1 MMKNIFG
8 KRILSGILVSLAF
21 LALTVAE
28 EAAADT
34 QEYRIVIEA
43 VPDGNITVVR
53 NQGGS
58 LHLGSVVT
66 LPSTTRWPAFTAA
79 KWGKPGTVVATAVNA
94 IHILVDIEDGR
105 GRTVSILPKGTFA
118 PAAGEKAFY
127 LTDIPPGRDLFGAWA
142 PPVGSTVIFRGNA
155 SKDEKPKAG
164 VTTSTV
170 EIIVAPQRTPWYVE
184 FENRPGG
191 RITAWTDSGP
201 RLLGRIVRPLA
212 GCGRFGGT
220 RFQRTG
226 RIRANH
232 PGVVDVS
239 TSPEGIIGGFQ
250 ILPLEHAAS
259 PEMDSAWKLSQWLI
273 VAPENG
279 TFTGRE
285 PLFSSGFV
293 TGPAAGEKL
302 WDLWSTY
309 GRRSLVLARISG
321 GPWEWMPEA
330 TGRNDTALEKITH
343 LRIYFPSTREPLKAA
358 DTW

>member
-1 MMKNIFG
+1 
-8 KRILSGILVSLAF
+8 
-21 LALTVAE
+21 
-28 EAAADT
+28 
-34 QEYRIVIEA
+34 
-43 VPDGNITVVR
+43 
-53 NQGGS
+53 
-58 LHLGSVVT
+58 
-66 LPSTTRWPAFTAA
+66 
-79 KWGKPGTVVATAVNA
+79 
-94 IHILVDIEDGR
+94 
-105 GRTVSILPKGTFA
+105 
-118 PAAGEKAFY
+118 
-127 LTDIPPGRDLFGAWA
+127 
-142 PPVGSTVIFRGNA
+142 VGSTVTFGKNT
-155 SKDEKPKAG
+155 SKNEKSKTE
-164 VTTSTV
+164 VTTSIV
-170 EIIVAPQRTPWYVE
+170 EIMVAWQQTPWYVE

-220 RFQRTG
+220 QFQRTG

-232 PGVVDVS
+232 PGVIDVS

-273 VAPENG
+273 VAPEKG
-279 TFTGRE
+279 AFTGRE

-309 GRRSLVLARISG
+309 GRRSLVLARIGG

-330 TGRNDTALEKITH
+330 TGRDDTALEKITH